1 MNTITRRLAGIGIA
15 LALSSPLSCLA
26 QSALPAP
33 VILSGTVPDES
44 SRAAIV
50 ASARTLYGTERVVD
64 RLQVGGVTPPP
75 NWSSHVKRLLGP
87 DLKHIH
93 QGELQV
99 VGTRVT
105 LRGKVANE
113 ALRQQVVST
122 TAASLTPAYV
132 VNNALEVGANA
143 QAVLDRTL
151 ADRVVEFESGSAVL
165 TVQGRLLLDEM
176 ATSIVS
182 LDTPQLQ
189 VVGHTDSAGNRL
201 ARLPCDEGCCSG
213 LHRRAGRRPGP
224 AGCGQCKPG
233 GAGAEP
239 AHRVQD
245 RPLISLCRQS
255 SRHPPSPRAVPRPD
269 TVSRRH

>member
-1 MNTITRRLAGIGIA
+1 MNTITRRLAGIGFA
-15 LALSSPLSCLA
+15 LALSYPLSCLA

-75 NWSSHVKRLLGP
+75 NWSTHVQRLLGP
-87 DLKHIH
+87 DLKHVH

-165 TVQGRLLLDEM
+165 TAQGRLLLDEM
-176 ATSIVS
+176 AASIVS
-182 LDTPQLQ
+182 LDTPLVQ

-201 ARLPCDEGCCSG
+201 ANIG
-213 LHRRAGRRPGP
+213 LSLERANAVRDYLVMKGV
-224 AGCGQCKPG
+224 AADCIAAL
-233 GAGAEP
+233 GAGP
-239 AHRVQD
+239 D
-245 RPLISLCRQS
+245 RPVADNA
-255 SRHPPSPRAVPRPD
+255 SPEGRARN
-269 TVSRRH
+269 RRIEFRIGR